1 MRIIKVVVDALPQSV
16 SRCDWSIRTWD
27 QYKKRETIDVQC
39 EFTLNRIRMESCDF
53 VTQRCPNCPLVEEAE
68 EEVQE

>member
-1 MRIIKVVVDALPQSV
+1 MRIIKVVADALPESV

-27 QYKKRETIDVQC
+27 KYKKRETVDVQC

-53 VTQRCPNCPLVEEAE
+53 VTQRCQNCPLVEEAG
-68 EEVQE
+68 EVQE

>member
-1 MRIIKVVVDALPQSV
+1 MKIIKVVVDALPESV

-27 QYKKRETIDVQC
+27 KYKKRETVAVQC
-39 EFTLNRIRMESCDF
+39 EFTLNRILMESCDF

-68 EEVQE
+68 EVQE

>member
-1 MRIIKVVVDALPQSV
+1 MRIIKVVADALPESV

-27 QYKKRETIDVQC
+27 KYKKRETVDVQC

-53 VTQRCPNCPLVEEAE
+53 VTQRCPNCPLVEEAD
-68 EEVQE
+68 EVQK

>member
-27 QYKKRETIDVQC
+27 KYKKRETIDVQC

-53 VTQRCPNCPLVEEAE
+53 VTQRCPNCPLVEAE
-68 EEVQE
+68 KECER